1 MAYIGRTPT
10 GSILT
15 GADIADG
22 SISTAKLADTAVS
35 TAKIADNSITT
46 AKTAFND
53 IPFRNLIIN
62 GDMSIAQRGTSAS
75 SSGSGYHCIDRMN
88 IFCGIG
94 THTFSQSTTVPTGQ
108 GFVKSFKVD
117 CTTAEASPSASDV
130 FIFGQKLEGQ
140 MLQMLKKG
148 TSNAESVTISFWV
161 RSNKT
166 GTYTLEI
173 QDLDNTRQISKTYTI
188 DSADTWEKKTINYDG
203 DTTGVFDNDNANS
216 CQINW
221 WIGAGS
227 NFTSGTLNTSWAST
241 TNANRV
247 SSSQV
252 NIGDNTSNEWYITGV
267 QLEVGTSAS
276 DFDFIPYDVNLK
288 RCQRYFETFP
298 SNGGDGVIGYGYG
311 SGSDTARTMFPF
323 KVTKR
328 SAPTMS
334 DSLSSSRQYRI
345 NFTATDGTA
354 VNQNSTSTPS
364 FGTIST
370 LNSGYM
376 NLSGFSNIGGGH
388 NGFLIYNNNTTL
400 LSADAEL

>member
-22 SISTAKLADTAVS
+22 SISTAKIADTAVS
-35 TAKIADNSITT
+35 TAKIADSSITT
-46 AKTAFND
+46 SKTAFD
-53 IPFRNLIIN
+53 DVPFRNLIIN

-108 GFVKSFKVD
+108 GFAKSFKVD
-117 CTTAEASPSASDV
+117 CTTAEASPSAGDV

-166 GTYTLEI
+166 GTYTFEI

-188 DSADTWEKKTINYDG
+188 DSADTWEKKTITFDG

-227 NFTSGTLNTSWAST
+227 NFTSGTLNTSWASK

-252 NIGDNTSNEWYITGV
+252 NIGDNTSNEWYVTGV

-276 DFDFIPYDVNLK
+276 DFEFIPFDVNLT
-288 RCQRYFETFP
+288 RCQRYLQRFGS
-298 SNGGDGVIGYGYG
+298 SNRQGICVGTLQPQTNLHCSMTYVTTMRASPTKSFSNLQMTDRYSADYTVSSIG
-311 SGSDTARTMFPF
+311 
-323 KVTKR
+323 
-328 SAPTMS
+328 
-334 DSLSSSRQYRI
+334 
-345 NFTATDGTA
+345 NFIAD
-354 VNQNSTSTPS
+354 VNCCYVR
-364 FGTIST
+364 FTISSNAPHENRACYNIVVT
-370 LNSGYM
+370 GGAD
-376 NLSGFSNIGGGH
+376 GF
-388 NGFLIYNNNTTL
+388 FQL
-400 LSADAEL
+400 DAEL

>member
-1 MAYIGRTPT
+1 MYVGRTPT

-15 GADIADG
+15 SADIADG

-35 TAKIADNSITT
+35 TAKIADDAVTFPKYVEAPS
-46 AKTAFND
+46 
-53 IPFRNLIIN
+53 FRNRIIN
-62 GDMSIAQRGTSAS
+62 GDLSVAQRGTSFTNVAS
-75 SSGSGYHCIDRMN
+75 
-88 IFCGIG
+88 
-94 THTFSQSTTVPTGQ
+94 
-108 GFVKSFKVD
+108 
-117 CTTAEASPSASDV
+117 E
-130 FIFGQKLEGQ
+130 
-140 MLQMLKKG
+140 
-148 TSNAESVTISFWV
+148 
-161 RSNKT
+161 
-166 GTYTLEI
+166 
-173 QDLDNTRQISKTYTI
+173 TYTI
-188 DSADTWEKKTINYDG
+188 DRWNMSYRAVGNADIAQVDNKTYKSLKVTNSNGSAQEIIMRYRVEDITQFHNDSFILSFFAKASTSCTLDTRVFENYGSGGSTTVTAVASGSQNKTI
-203 DTTGVFDNDNANS
+203 TTTRQRFTVTFTASDMS
-216 CQINW
+216 SKT
-221 WIGAGS
+221 IGTS
-227 NFTSGTLNTSWAST
+227 NFLEINFSVSLASS
-241 TNANRV
+241 ANWEYD
-247 SSSQV
+247 S
-252 NIGDNTSNEWYITGV
+252 V
-267 QLEVGTSAS
+267 QLEQGTTAS
-276 DFDFIPYDVNLK
+276 DFELIPFDVNLK

-334 DSLSSSRQYRI
+334 DSLSTSRQYRI

-376 NLSGFSNIGGGH
+376 NLSGFSSIGGGH

>member
-1 MAYIGRTPT
+1 MAIDKIIT
-10 GSILT
+10 SS
-15 GADIADG
+15 IAD
-22 SISTAKLADTAVS
+22 DAV
-35 TAKIADNSITT
+35 TN

-53 IPFRNLIIN
+53 VPFRNIIIN

-203 DTTGVFDNDNANS
+203 DTTGAFDNDNANS

-267 QLEVGTSAS
+267 QLEVGTTAS
-276 DFDFIPYDVNLK
+276 DFVFLPHDVNLQ
-288 RCQRYFETFP
+288 RCKRYFQFVHSVVGTSDASSNWRGITSLNPEMRASP
-298 SNGGDGVIGYGYG
+298 SISLTGNYEITDGY
-311 SGSDTARTMFPF
+311 
-323 KVTKR
+323 
-328 SAPTMS
+328 SADFTSS
-334 DSLSSSRQYRI
+334 DSTSINLISNSSNKRI
-345 NFTATDGTA
+345 MPQIQSFSGLTAGAT
-354 VNQNSTSTPS
+354 
-364 FGTIST
+364 
-370 LNSGYM
+370 Y
-376 NLSGFSNIGGGH
+376 FSPRYHTNDEYIE
-388 NGFLIYNNNTTL
+388 
-400 LSADAEL
+400 ADAEL